1 MNVPIPTRWT
11 VHFLASDRPLLCRE
25 ARLIESQRFLVQ
37 MRFFEILILC
47 EMTVGFKLPGLSK
60 RYLPGVSDLIADD
73 WKRSFSKRD
82 QELFKELYPD
92 LYAAQYQKRGKT

>member
-1 MNVPIPTRWT
+1 M
-11 VHFLASDRPLLCRE
+11 A
-25 ARLIESQRFLVQ
+25 
-37 MRFFEILILC
+37 
-47 EMTVGFKLPGLSK
+47 VGLKLPGLSK
-60 RYLPGVSDLIADD
+60 RYLPGVSDLMADD